1 MENKEN
7 KVEKF
12 TFVCEPFH
20 ADFSG
25 HLTLSLLGNHLL
37 NCAGQH
43 ASRRGFGI
51 ARLNDEDHTWVLS
64 RMVLEFSRLPEQY
77 AVFTIETWVESVYR
91 LFTDRNFALRNE
103 AGDIIGYART
113 VWAMIGMQ
121 SRKPVDLTSLY
132 DGVIESYCCKDM
144 PCPIEKPTRI
154 KVSATEPSLT
164 FTAHYSDIDINGHVN
179 SMRYIE
185 HVMDLF
191 SLDFL
196 RKHPMRRFE
205 IAYIAESYC
214 GETIEV
220 FADHDASEVWQVELR
235 NAASGAALCR
245 CKITFEVD
253 EYEKFRQAQIAQFED
268 DITEGRCY
276 PEMPEGQFVRSK

>member
-1 MENKEN
+1 MDKIDR
-7 KVEKF
+7 F
-12 TFVCEPFH
+12 DFVCEPFH
-20 ADFSG
+20 SDFTG
-25 HLTLSLLGNHLL
+25 HLTLSILGNHLL

-64 RMVLEFSRLPEQY
+64 RMVIDFEDLPRQYESFSI
-77 AVFTIETWVESVYR
+77 ATWVESVYR
-91 LFTDRNFALRNE
+91 LFTDRNFAIRNQE
-103 AGDIIGYART
+103 GKAIGYART

-121 SRKPVDLTSLY
+121 SRKPIELTTLY
-132 DGVIESYCCKDM
+132 DGAITSYTCPEE
-144 PCPIEKPTRI
+144 PCPINKPERI
-154 KVSATEPSLT
+154 KVLSTEPALT

-191 SLDFL
+191 SLDYL
-196 RKHPMRRFE
+196 RRHALRRFE
-205 IAYIAESYC
+205 IAYVAESYC
-214 GETIEV
+214 GDTVQV
-220 FADHDASEVWQVELR
+220 FADHASDETWQVELR
-235 NAASGAALCR
+235 NAESGSVSCR
-245 CKITFEVD
+245 CKLSFAVD
-253 EYEKFRQAQIAQFED
+253 AYEAFRQAQIAQFED